1 MGCIQT
7 NSFGILLSFTKYQ
20 LYHISARFIS
30 KIVTFNC
37 IQQQDSTFHTEPS
50 TSNIIWGMRWR
61 RWQVH
66 VCVSMN
72 VRLRLFVYISAQ
84 KQRLDMIKTQTQSFL
99 GCIIFYNWKDIHFI
113 ICDTKIQNLYLL
125 SAEIIVRNYF
135 IHNKNLLSNYV

>member
-1 MGCIQT
+1 MFKPIHLEFYC
-7 NSFGILLSFTKYQ
+7 SFTKYQ
-20 LYHISARFIS
+20 LYHISARFIF

-84 KQRLDMIKTQTQSFL
+84 KQRTDMITTQTQYFL
-99 GCIIFYNWKDIHFI
+99 GCIIILRFKNYSFHRIVYFHKLLKLFYD
-113 ICDTKIQNLYLL
+113 
-125 SAEIIVRNYF
+125 
-135 IHNKNLLSNYV
+135 KNLLSK